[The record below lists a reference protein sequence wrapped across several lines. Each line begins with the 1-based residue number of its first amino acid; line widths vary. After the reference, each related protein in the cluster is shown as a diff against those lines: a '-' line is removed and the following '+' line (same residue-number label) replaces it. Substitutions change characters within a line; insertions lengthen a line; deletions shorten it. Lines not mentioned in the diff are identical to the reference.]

1 MKRSSSNIDRI
12 TGSVPALGINLYLLP
27 YSLVCDG
34 SVTHWMSVTAC
45 ALSLRS
51 WRNSLSFGTC
61 GFVAVF
67 TRYRLWTLYWAVIE
81 STPPHPVPL
90 VHFNIILPPTRV
102 SPKRKIG
109 LQFSYQNFSLMFC
122 MPHSYYSPSFV
133 CLKWAFGERPH
144 NWTEVPKLW
153 GVPPGR
159 GCWSSANFLN
169 EGHLF

>member
-1 MKRSSSNIDRI
+1 MVPSLIEWALPLATVALCRSGREE
-12 TGSVPALGINLYLLP
+12 TP
-27 YSLVCDG
+27 
-34 SVTHWMSVTAC
+34 
-45 ALSLRS
+45 
-51 WRNSLSFGTC
+51 SFGTC

-102 SPKRKIG
+102 SPKRKLG
-109 LQFSYQNFSLMFC
+109 LQFSYQHFSLMCC

-144 NWTEVPKLW
+144 NRTEVPKLW

-159 GCWSSANFLN
+159 GCWSSGGARIFCMKDIYFERNM
-169 EGHLF
+169 GTR